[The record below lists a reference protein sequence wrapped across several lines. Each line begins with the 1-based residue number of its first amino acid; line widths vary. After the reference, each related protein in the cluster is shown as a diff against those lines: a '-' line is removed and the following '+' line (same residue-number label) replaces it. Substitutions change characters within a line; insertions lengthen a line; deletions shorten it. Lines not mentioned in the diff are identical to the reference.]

1 MKYLKALA
9 TAGFLM
15 AAPMLAPMA
24 ANAAEQT
31 ATLKVDGMTCQS
43 CPYQVKAALKKVDGV
58 IKADASYETGEA
70 VVVYDD
76 AKTTDKALAAVVI
89 NAGYAAIVKTA
100 AVTKAEA
107 DMKAAMEDAKKAAA
121 KRGSH

>member
-1 MKYLKALA
+1 MKFLKTLA
-9 TAGFLM
+9 TTGFLM
-15 AAPMLAPMA
+15 AAPMLVTMA

-43 CPYQVKAALKKVDGV
+43 CPYQVKAALRKVDGV
-58 IKADASYETGEA
+58 IKADASLETGEA

-76 AKTTDKALAAVVI
+76 VKTSDKALAAVVI
-89 NAGYAAIVKTA
+89 NAGYAAIVKPA
-100 AVTKAEA
+100 AQVKADA
-107 DMKAAMEDAKKAAA
+107 DMKATKKAAA